1 MPSHQTTWM
10 SIADFA
16 SQFSSYA
23 LEGKLNDR
31 GGGGGG
37 IDKPDRCY
45 IRRRKREK
53 EGNKQTEAELEV

>member
-1 MPSHQTTWM
+1 MLVKWLGMPSHQTTWM

-31 GGGGGG
+31 GG
-37 IDKPDRCY
+37 
-45 IRRRKREK
+45 
-53 EGNKQTEAELEV
+53 EGVLISLIVVT